1 MVQKRLATALATLLA
16 LGAMDSLVTTAAA
29 GSGNTGPQVT
39 TGVPTANKREGTSAN
54 ILAPG
59 FQLVPLV
66 RGTDKLENPSGIITN
81 FGLLNDF
88 PSPDTVKTP
97 LVEATKTEPDQN
109 LYIVLE
115 RNPGGPTAGFKYGH
129 HFLFQGHEN
138 GNNLSYVTRI
148 NLDVDANKFPAQRI
162 TLMTPVGT
170 NGTTGF
176 NATDG
181 SAWYPLTQTLLFTQE
196 NGVNGG
202 VFEVTALTWP
212 STITTR
218 YGSIGRGGYEGIHP
232 DEDGRLIIAEDVGGT
247 SVNVN
252 PSDSTSPKVAR
263 QPNSFIYK
271 YVPTLDPLDP
281 LGKGVLQAL
290 QVEIDG
296 QLITF
301 HANDAVGDTFADA
314 QLKLH
319 TPGSKWKARW
329 ITIHDTAVQGTAS
342 FASNALAKAAG
353 ATPFKRPENLVF
365 LPGSGF
371 DTFFFDAT
379 GDTNADSGNQPALA
393 ARGAWGAI
401 FRVDIDADASEG
413 TISLF
418 VLGDKDHAAFDN
430 LTFADRNTLVA
441 CEDRGD
447 TLHRQ
452 LNTLD
457 SCWVYSVTGDLN
469 PRRFL
474 ALGRDDASLKD
485 VGFLESVPP
494 TAGYQNEG
502 DNEPTG
508 FFVSNGKQSSEDG
521 AEGMYGTGRNL
532 KGARWFFTQQHGN
545 NVVFEI
551 IPTK

>member
-1 MVQKRLATALATLLA
+1 MVQKRLTIALATLLA
-16 LGAMDSLVTTAAA
+16 LGVVDSFVATATA
-29 GSGNTGPQVT
+29 GSGNSGPQIT
-39 TGVPTANKREGTSAN
+39 TGVPTTNKREGTSAN
-54 ILAPG
+54 VIAPG

-66 RGTDKLENPSGIITN
+66 RGTDKLENPSGVITN

-88 PSPDTVKTP
+88 PSPDTVKPP
-97 LVEATKTEPDQN
+97 LVEATKTEADEN
-109 LYIVLE
+109 TYVVLE
-115 RNPGGPTAGFKYGH
+115 RTPGGPTAKFNYGH
-129 HFLFQGHEN
+129 NFLFQGHEN
-138 GNNLSYVTRI
+138 GSNLAYVTRI
-148 NLDVDANKFPAQRI
+148 NLDVADPAHRI

-176 NATDG
+176 TRIDG
-181 SAWYPLTQTLLFTQE
+181 STWYPLTQTLLLTQE
-196 NGVNGG
+196 TGTSGG
-202 VFEVTALTWP
+202 VIEVSALTWP
-212 STITTR
+212 PTVTTR

-232 DEDGRLIIAEDVGGT
+232 DEDGRLIIAEDVGGAT
-247 SVNVN
+247 VNVN
-252 PSDSTSPKVAR
+252 PNDAKSPKTAR
-263 QPNSFIYK
+263 QPNSFIYH

-296 QLITF
+296 KPITF
-301 HANDAVGDTFADA
+301 HKDDPSGDTFADA

-329 ITIHDTAVQGTAS
+329 ITIHDTAVQGTSA
-342 FASNALAKAAG
+342 FDANALAKAAG

-371 DTFFFDAT
+371 STFFFDPT
-379 GDTNADSGNQPALA
+379 GDTDVDAGNQPALA
-393 ARGAWGAI
+393 ARGAWGSI
-401 FRVDIDADASEG
+401 FRVDIDPDSSEG

-418 VLGDKDHAAFDN
+418 FLGDKDHASFDN
-430 LTFADRNTLVA
+430 LTFADRNTLLA

-447 TLHRQ
+447 TLHKQ

-457 SCWVYSVTGDLN
+457 SIWAFDVSGKDPN

-474 ALGRDDASLKD
+474 ALGRDDAAQKD
-485 VGFLESVPP
+485 ADLLDAKTP
-494 TAGYQNEG
+494 GYQNDG

-508 FFVSNGKQSSEDG
+508 LFVSSGKQSSEDG
-521 AEGMYGTGRNL
+521 AEGMYGTKRNL
-532 KGARWFFTQQHGN
+532 KGARWFLTQQHGN

-551 IPTK
+551 TPAK